1 MYKVINEDWIMF
13 ERIFK
18 LLDSD
23 VDFSESYAVNK
34 AMDESP
40 IVLTRKWV
48 RKSDIVSI
56 EDSTDT
62 SKETLENDDVFLLST
77 VFESDL
83 PVVLTLEEVTEVLE
97 IIKPK

>member
-1 MYKVINEDWIMF
+1 MYKVVNEDWIMF

-23 VDFSESYAVNK
+23 VDFSETYAMNK

-48 RKSDIVSI
+48 RRSDIVSL

-62 SKETLENDDVFLLST
+62 SKETLENDNVFLLST
-77 VFESDL
+77 MFESDL
-83 PVVLTLEEVTEVLE
+83 PVVLSIEEVQEVLGL
-97 IIKPK
+97 IKSK